1 MAAAWLAPSE
11 PPKLASWTCWPGSRS
26 WAMAYSPSSWNSFRL
41 IPPATMPQVVSAP
54 LIRPAPTCA
63 SSALTRPPIDV
74 PNASTW
80 LGRRGSTVPSTA
92 ASVPNWSLTAVSSA
106 HSEPF
111 GS

>member
-1 MAAAWLAPSE
+1 
-11 PPKLASWTCWPGSRS
+11 
-26 WAMAYSPSSWNSFRL
+26 MAYSPSSWYSFRL

-54 LIRPAPTCA
+54 SMRPAPSCA
-63 SSALTRPPIDV
+63 SSALTRPPIEV

-80 LGRRGSTVPSTA
+80 RGRPGSTVLSTA
-92 ASVPNWSLTAVSSA
+92 WSVPNWSLTAVSSA